1 MRTAAGQR
9 QSFEQPLSHAVAC
22 CDKPR
27 GSDRVRSMGQKKVRA
42 RKRGRAKTQ
51 TIGTFSPGLYILY
64 FLKLPAPPRADLSGI
79 VYIYIYSKV
88 PRKYG
93 VEDKPPWGPE
103 TNLNV
108 SQQAPLREGSWLHT
122 SRWGMEAIYCGPGY
136 RGEPGQV

>member
-79 VYIYIYSKV
+79 VYNDFNCFHVACSLLVLFNSFPKL
-88 PRKYG
+88 KLASLSFA
-93 VEDKPPWGPE
+93 
-103 TNLNV
+103 LN
-108 SQQAPLREGSWLHT
+108 E
-122 SRWGMEAIYCGPGY
+122 
-136 RGEPGQV
+136 